1 MLKQINNL
9 NDYFCVLEHIKT
21 LKRIKIKN
29 IIFLVLNSLLALSLI
44 IFFIFGGLVAY
55 NASQYHCYEV
65 TVINFVLMI
74 INLISL
80 ALSGSLIFD
89 NVMQIKSTTN
99 QIKYYLKLLKG

>member
-9 NDYFCVLEHIKT
+9 SDRFCIIEHIKT
-21 LKRIKIKN
+21 LKRVKIKN

-55 NASQYHCYEV
+55 NAIQYYCYELII
-65 TVINFVLMI
+65 INFVLMV

-99 QIKYYLKLLKG
+99 QIKYYLKCLKG